1 MLATHTQMPVKLH
14 DGRVVR
20 SRTISSAQ
28 IKKPKQTVVKVL
40 KKINKSQGGSISHS
54 DGHHGYELK

>member
-1 MLATHTQMPVKLH
+1 MPVKLH

-28 IKKPKQTVVKVL
+28 IKKPKQTAVKVI
-40 KKINKSQGGSISHS
+40 KKNNNKSQGSVVSHL